1 MYAFFFFFFTAD
13 TAKNEYLP
21 VSVCVAKSFLEYK
34 CLDAAGIPM
43 SFRCSWYLLLTVA
56 S

>member
-1 MYAFFFFFFTAD
+1 MYAFFFFFTAD

-34 CLDAAGIPM
+34 CLDAGIPM